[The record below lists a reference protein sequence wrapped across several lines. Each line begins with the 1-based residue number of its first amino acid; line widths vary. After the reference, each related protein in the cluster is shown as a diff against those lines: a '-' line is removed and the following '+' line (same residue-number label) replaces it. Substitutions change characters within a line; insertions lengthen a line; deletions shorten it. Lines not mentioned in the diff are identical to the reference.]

1 MNGSRWPGAFDAIGT
16 AVQID
21 SDLARILRIEAPGV
35 IRNRRVSSR
44 GGDGRSIRSRVD
56 HHPVVLI
63 REVHVHALGQI
74 AIEAV
79 DVRRE
84 GGATSLERLGQ
95 CAVVERAPWLR
106 QIRRY
111 AIDDFVAPGRLKLLR
126 QLVVH
131 APVHIGEQ
139 PAIDFRGVAGRAFQ
153 VAAVFIGELEQ
164 ARLTRSHRGN
174 DQPVVAHE
182 RHVRIL
188 RQRLPSGLTGD
199 PHPAPLAAAAIVVLD
214 EQVEDA
220 GAQECPA
227 VNPIGRPR
235 QPARPEIG
243 GRDDFGRPGEAG
255 PSTGAC
261 CRILLERADLIGK
274 RLAKRAQ
281 RRVVGHDHEAR
292 GRVRDPGGLGQD
304 RAASR
309 RRPGGLRM
317 SHHAAAS
324 PASCR
329 AIPRAAAVP
338 VPCGATGTCTTSRP
352 RRASPGPRSG
362 GRQPVA
368 PARAR
373 RLRLVKL
380 RTGTSTGVVHTSR
393 YPSPN
398 QRRSVGVALYSGPAV
413 TDFFS

>member
-1 MNGSRWPGAFDAIGT
+1 M
-16 AVQID
+16 
-21 SDLARILRIEAPGV
+21 
-35 IRNRRVSSR
+35 
-44 GGDGRSIRSRVD
+44 
-56 HHPVVLI
+56 
-63 REVHVHALGQI
+63 HVHALGQI

-111 AIDDFVAPGRLKLLR
+111 AIDDFVAPGRLKLLG

-131 APVHIGEQ
+131 APVDIGEQ

-164 ARLTRSHRGN
+164 ARLTRAHRGN

-227 VNPIGRPR
+227 VDPIGRPR

-243 GRDDFGRPGEAG
+243 GRDDFGRPREAG

-304 RAASR
+304 GQHHAGARVGCGCRITQQLRRPAAAPFLGQQPLRFLVERPERVRLPVRAAHRQARGLEAANLSHRLEPAALARQVEDGRLDR
-309 RRPGGLRM
+309 RRPHVPIAFAEPAPQRRRCLVFRSCGDRFLLLSTCRRRQGAHRHHHRY
-317 SHHAAAS
+317 HHAAHHERPRVYCDLWRVILTS
-324 PASCR
+324 
-329 AIPRAAAVP
+329 RAA
-338 VPCGATGTCTTSRP
+338 
-352 RRASPGPRSG
+352 
-362 GRQPVA
+362 
-368 PARAR
+368 
-373 RLRLVKL
+373 
-380 RTGTSTGVVHTSR
+380 
-393 YPSPN
+393 
-398 QRRSVGVALYSGPAV
+398 
-413 TDFFS
+413 